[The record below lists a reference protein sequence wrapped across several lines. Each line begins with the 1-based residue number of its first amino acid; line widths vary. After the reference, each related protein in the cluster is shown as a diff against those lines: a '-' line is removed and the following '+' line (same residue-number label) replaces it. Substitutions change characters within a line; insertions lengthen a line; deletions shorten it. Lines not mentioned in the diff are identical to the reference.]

1 MSRIFPIRKFNTIFY
16 LSVCLWEGEFMYFL
30 ILKFYLQ
37 EVILLI
43 LLFSTNENLVFL
55 NKPSLHPAR
64 ILHANMTL
72 KFHFMCVFINVKLA
86 EKYVK
91 QLKDNELSFR
101 EFIRHLITFGMK
113 LIKLSQ
119 CISICWICILSIC
132 LHSTKE
138 RGNKRVC
145 QSRDRKYN
153 TQLRTEIFLF
163 LWTGDF

>member
-1 MSRIFPIRKFNTIFY
+1 MNNLKKKNHLSDVGTPQKCHTFFPIRKFNTIFY
-16 LSVCLWEGEFMYFL
+16 LSVCLWEGELMYFL

-72 KFHFMCVFINVKLA
+72 KFHFVSVFINVKLA

-119 CISICWICILSIC
+119 YTSICWICILSIC
-132 LHSTKE
+132 LHST
-138 RGNKRVC
+138 
-145 QSRDRKYN
+145 
-153 TQLRTEIFLF
+153 
-163 LWTGDF
+163 

>member
-1 MSRIFPIRKFNTIFY
+1 
-16 LSVCLWEGEFMYFL
+16 MYFL

-37 EVILLI
+37 EVILLM

-55 NKPSLHPAR
+55 NKPSLYPAR

-101 EFIRHLITFGMK
+101 EFIRHFITFGMK
-113 LIKLSQ
+113 LIKLNQ
-119 CISICWICILSIC
+119 YISTC
-132 LHSTKE
+132 
-138 RGNKRVC
+138 
-145 QSRDRKYN
+145 
-153 TQLRTEIFLF
+153 
-163 LWTGDF
+163 